1 MRGRAGSNGSN
12 GMPSVLLVAKGPPD
26 RGGIS
31 AYVQGLLASDL
42 ARTHHVSLL
51 NLFRDEALQGGR
63 LTWRNILRTLADA
76 WMVWRAS
83 REFEIVH
90 THTALTPHVTLLR
103 AGFLALAGRIRRRR
117 VVVHVHSGRSGPWLS
132 TKPRRLLARMALL
145 PAQVVVT
152 VSEDSQKA
160 LASILGSSRVRLI
173 DNGVDLA
180 DYGPPGQPHD
190 PPRILYAGVLSP
202 RKGLLDLLEASAI
215 LTRRGVRHEILLVGG
230 TPERG
235 EMEEAVVRQAAGPTA
250 HFIGAQPHDAMPA
263 LYRDADLLCLPSWTE
278 GMPLSIL
285 EGMATGLPVVATAV
299 GDIPRAVAD
308 GLTGRLVPPRDPQA
322 LAGALD
328 PLLRSPDLRG
338 RMGAAGRRRA
348 EEHFGMDQT
357 CRALG
362 QLYREVAAV
371 EDPVGPASAAERG

>member
-1 MRGRAGSNGSN
+1 
-12 GMPSVLLVAKGPPD
+12 MPSVLLVAKGPPD

-31 AYVQGLLASDL
+31 AYVQGILASDL
-42 ARTHHVSLL
+42 ARTHRVYLL

-63 LTWRNILRTLADA
+63 FTSRNILRTLVDA

-83 REFEIVH
+83 RNFEIVH
-90 THTALTPHVTLLR
+90 THTALIPHVTLLR

-117 VVVHVHSGRSGPWLS
+117 VVVHVHSGRSAQWLS
-132 TKPRRLLARMALL
+132 TKPRRLLARVALL
-145 PAQVVVT
+145 PAHCVVT
-152 VSEDSQKA
+152 VSAATQRT
-160 LASILGSSRVRLI
+160 LTPILGPNRVRLI
-173 DNGVDLA
+173 DNGVELA
-180 DYGPPGQPHD
+180 DFGPPGQPHD

-215 LTRRGVRHEILLVGG
+215 LTRRDLAHEILLVGG

-235 EMEEAVVRQAAGPTA
+235 ASEEAEVREAAGPTTQ
-250 HFIGAQPHDAMPA
+250 FLGAQPHHAMAA

-285 EGMATGLPVVATAV
+285 EAMATGLPVVATAV

-322 LAGALD
+322 LAAALD
-328 PLLRSPDLRG
+328 PLLRNADLRR

-348 EEHFGMDQT
+348 EENFGMDQT
-357 CRALG
+357 CRALA
-362 QLYREVAAV
+362 QLYGDVAAADKTA
-371 EDPVGPASAAERG
+371 EPAPVAGGG